1 MKKIRKS
8 IIAISCAALMSFG
21 LFACSDEV
29 SAYEIAVKNGFVGTE
44 QEWLRSL
51 HGADGADGED
61 LDMSDLYE
69 TAKNEYGYQGSYLDF
84 CKELGI
90 EAQLNNDTQTI
101 AKNIT
106 SVVSICCGFS
116 KSAGGPLNK
125 TEYYMS
131 AGSGV
136 IVDLNENAGTAYVVT
151 NYHVIYDADS
161 NEKGISN
168 SIYLYTYGA
177 YNRFVPGTGDEYGDG
192 LKATYVGGAMQYDI
206 AILKV
211 EGSEF
216 LKNAAQKDTVNAAEL
231 GDSEKIKEGEVVFA
245 IGNPDAA
252 GIAVTEG
259 VISVES
265 EYITM
270 SSTDGSNRTVDY
282 RVMRTD
288 AAINSG
294 NSGGALFNI
303 QGDLIG
309 IVNAKNVSTGV
320 DNVGYA
326 LPSTQVKNL
335 VDNIW
340 ENKMIFEDSG
350 NGAYVATLGI
360 VVTTTNSNAY
370 FDEHGALR
378 IYEELSVSK
387 LVNSGAAYKMLAV
400 GDVIKGIQVRNGEWV
415 TFTRQYQL
423 LDQLLIVRKGDKV
436 KLKILRDGT
445 EKVIEVLFDK
455 DSHFTQYS

>member
-116 KSAGGPLNK
+116 KSAGGPF
-125 TEYYMS
+125 YMS

-177 YNRFVPGTGDEYGDG
+177 YNRFVPGKGDEYGDG

-216 LKNAAQKDTVNAAEL
+216 LKNAAAKDTVNAAEF
-231 GDSEKIKEGEVVFA
+231 GDSETIREGESVFA

-252 GIAVTEG
+252 GISVTSG
-259 VISVES
+259 VVSVKS
-265 EYITM
+265 EYISM
-270 SSTDGSNRTVDY
+270 YLADGGSATDF
-282 RVMRTD
+282 RVIRTD
-288 AAINSG
+288 AAINHG
-294 NSGGALFNI
+294 NSGGALFNAK
-303 QGDLIG
+303 GELIG
-309 IVNAKNVSTGV
+309 ITNAKNVSEDV
-320 DNVGYA
+320 DNMGYA
-326 LPSTQVKNL
+326 LPITQVKYL
-335 VDNIW
+335 CQNIW
-340 ENKMIFEDSG
+340 ANGGQTNKGVVKRAM
-350 NGAYVATLGI
+350 LG
-360 VVTTTNSNAY
+360 VMVSTSASEAKLTA
-370 FDEHGALR
+370 DGHLE
-378 IYEELSVSK
+378 IYEKFGVYQAAGAGS
-387 LVNSGAAYKMLAV
+387 AAYNKLIEN
-400 GDVIKGIQVRNGEWV
+400 DVFKYMIVNDGERV
-415 TFTRQYQL
+415 DFTRQYQL
-423 LDQLLIVRKGDKV
+423 NDMLLTVKKGDTV
-436 KLKILRDGT
+436 
-445 EKVIEVLFDK
+445 VIGFERGGVEQTTTIVYNK
-455 DSHFTQYS
+455 DAYFTVYN

>member
-1 MKKIRKS
+1 
-8 IIAISCAALMSFG
+8 MSPKYQ
-21 LFACSDEV
+21 LFDPSDF
-29 SAYEIAVKNGFVGTE
+29 FVGKI
-44 QEWLRSL
+44 
-51 HGADGADGED
+51 D
-61 LDMSDLYE
+61 
-69 TAKNEYGYQGSYLDF
+69 
-84 CKELGI
+84 
-90 EAQLNNDTQTI
+90 
-101 AKNIT
+101 
-106 SVVSICCGFS
+106 
-116 KSAGGPLNK
+116 
-125 TEYYMS
+125 
-131 AGSGV
+131 
-136 IVDLNENAGTAYVVT
+136 
-151 NYHVIYDADS
+151 
-161 NEKGISN
+161 EKYAAN
-168 SIYLYTYGA
+168 YTYG
-177 YNRFVPGTGDEYGDG
+177 DG
-192 LKATYVGGAMQYDI
+192 ILATYVGGAMNYDI
-206 AILKV
+206 AVLKIENSDYIKEYPISQV
-211 EGSEF
+211 
-216 LKNAAQKDTVNAAEL
+216 DL
-231 GDSEKIKEGEVVFA
+231 GDSDSVRVGEKVYA

-335 VDNIW
+335 VDNIC

-387 LVNSGAAYKMLAV
+387 LATSGAAYKMLAV
-400 GDVIKGIQVRNGEWV
+400 GDIIKGIQVRDGEWV
-415 TFTRQYQL
+415 EFTRQYQL
-423 LDQLLIVRKGDKV
+423 LDQLLTVRKGDQV

-445 EKVIEVLFDK
+445 EKIIEVLFDK
-455 DSHFTQYS
+455 DSHFTQYN